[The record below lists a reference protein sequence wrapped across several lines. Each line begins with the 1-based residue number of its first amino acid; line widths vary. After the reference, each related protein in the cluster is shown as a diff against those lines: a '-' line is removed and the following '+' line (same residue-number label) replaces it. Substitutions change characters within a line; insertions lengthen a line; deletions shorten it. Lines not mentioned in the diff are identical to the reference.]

1 MGPTLVAREDRGEI
15 VGGQPGWLS
24 HEYPHPGCFAKRGCK
39 RLKTK
44 GGRAGK
50 EAKESGK
57 RRQSADSK
65 RVERKS
71 ATQKALSSEHRDH
84 SGVHTPGVLHGC
96 ENKGFAGKG
105 IRKFMKI
112 KRCGGGQAERG
123 ICKLVILKGR
133 RNSRQRARRT
143 WRFGG
148 GKEPRRWEA
157 IFTLYDS
164 TAVIA

>member
-1 MGPTLVAREDRGEI
+1 MSDRREI
-15 VGGQPGWLS
+15 VGGQPEMAVPLVPPPRVFC
-24 HEYPHPGCFAKRGCK
+24 EK
-39 RLKTK
+39 RLQAIENK
-44 GGRAGK
+44 GREGGK
-50 EAKESGK
+50 DGKESGK
-57 RRQSADSK
+57 RLQSADSK

-71 ATQKALSSEHRDH
+71 AAQRALSSEHRDH
-84 SGVHTPGVLHGC
+84 RGVHTPGVLHGC
-96 ENKGFAGKG
+96 ENKAVACQG
-105 IRKFMKI
+105 ICKLMKI
-112 KRCGGGQAERG
+112 KCFGGGQAG
-123 ICKLVILKGR
+123 TWICKLVILKGR